1 MIHNVLQE
9 ALGAVPTI
17 GCEFDKVKP
26 ILIL

>member
-17 GCEFDKVKP
+17 GCEFDKVKQ